1 MELQPLSLLFVQQE
15 AIDVGEQLFR
25 RQRGN
30 EALSIHSELVQ
41 QHHAEVGPGDSEHL
55 SAERHKSAVSLLKQ
69 HFTVSYSHIVTAAI
83 INISIVLYEDGIR
96 LYSLKFK
103 YSSVQL

>member
-55 SAERHKSAVSLLKQ
+55 SAERHKSAVSLLKGR
-69 HFTVSYSHIVTAAI
+69 FTISSFHVITAAI
-83 INISIVLYEDGIR
+83 INISIILYEDGFR
-96 LYSLKFK
+96 LYSLIFK
-103 YSSVQL
+103 YSSEQL